1 MSSRT
6 IDTLTLSVEGP
17 DLSEGLNV
25 GDVEEYNVS
34 INVPF
39 CGMVIAK
46 EYITARGIPYLELYL
61 SAPNWLELDT
71 LMATISWL
79 IRLREVV

>member
-6 IDTLTLSVEGP
+6 IDTLTLSVEGS

-25 GDVEEYNVS
+25 GDVEEYYVS

-39 CGMVIAK
+39 CRMVFPK

-79 IRLREVV
+79 IRLGEVV